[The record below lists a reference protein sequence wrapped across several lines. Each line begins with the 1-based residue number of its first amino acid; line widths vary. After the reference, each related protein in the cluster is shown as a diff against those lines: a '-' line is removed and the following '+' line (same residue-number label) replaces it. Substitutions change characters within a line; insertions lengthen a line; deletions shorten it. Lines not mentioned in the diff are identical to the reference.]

1 MAAYFRAVWTMFR
14 EDPHAS
20 MSEPQSIPN
29 PLCEIG
35 RTHPRDKHRMRPLEG
50 FPGVW
55 YCPKHE
61 LYATVLP
68 EEVANS
74 IERGAAY
81 AMHDGSTGVAGRTGD
96 ERPGG
101 IVFYYRPQR

>member
-1 MAAYFRAVWTMFR
+1 
-14 EDPHAS
+14 
-20 MSEPQSIPN
+20 MSESQSIPN

-35 RTHPRDKHRMRPLEG
+35 RTHPRDRHRMRPLDG
-50 FPGVW
+50 YAGVW
-55 YCPKHE
+55 HCPKHE

-68 EEVANS
+68 EEVADE
-74 IERGAAY
+74 IERGSPY
-81 AMHDGSTGVAGRTGD
+81 IMHDGSEGVAGRTGD

>member
-1 MAAYFRAVWTMFR
+1 
-14 EDPHAS
+14 
-20 MSEPQSIPN
+20 MSEVPSIPN

-35 RTHPRDKHRMRPLEG
+35 RTHPRDKHRMKPVNEY
-50 FPGVW
+50 PGVW

-68 EEVANS
+68 EDEADD
-74 IERGAAY
+74 IERGSTY
-81 AMHDGSTGVAGRTGD
+81 KMHDGTEGVAGRTGD

>member
-1 MAAYFRAVWTMFR
+1 
-14 EDPHAS
+14 
-20 MSEPQSIPN
+20 MSESQPIPN

-35 RTHPRDKHRMRPLEG
+35 RTHPRDKHRMRPLDG

-61 LYATVLP
+61 LYATVLA
-68 EEVANS
+68 EEAADQ
-74 IERGAAY
+74 IERGAPY
-81 AMHDGSTGVAGRTGD
+81 PMHDGKIGVAGHTGD

-101 IVFYYRPQR
+101 IVFYYRPER